1 MSEVQEGFD
10 RTKRELLS
18 AGRNLWLAGLGAVAE
33 AGEEGRGL
41 FDRLVERGRPL
52 DARQRQAI
60 GKTIETIGD
69 RTQGAVRE
77 LGRLVQD
84 TAEYEAKA
92 VVQRLGVP
100 ARDDVTQLASRIDT
114 LEKKIDELEARHV
127 IAAEIPLESATGAS
141 TPERRPRQRKSRG
154 DV

>member
-10 RTKRELLS
+10 RTKRGLLS
-18 AGRNLWLAGLGAVAE
+18 AGRELWLAGLGAVAG

-52 DARQRQAI
+52 DARQGQAI

-92 VVQRLGVP
+92 VIQRLGVP